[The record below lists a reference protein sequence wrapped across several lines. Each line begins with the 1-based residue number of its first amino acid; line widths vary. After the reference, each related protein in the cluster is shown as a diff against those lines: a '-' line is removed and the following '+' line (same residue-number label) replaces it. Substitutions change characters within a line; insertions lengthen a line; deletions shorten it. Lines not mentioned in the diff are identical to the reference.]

1 MNKWVHL
8 RPVCR
13 PMHEGLTCRSGV
25 LSTRERQAQSLS
37 HEKIIEN
44 RKRLQAGNV
53 QVIDVSDDK
62 NTGETTIK
70 KETTML

>member
-1 MNKWVHL
+1 MNEWVHF

-13 PMHEGLTCRSGV
+13 PMHEGLTCRSSV

-53 QVIDVSDDK
+53 HVIDVSDDK
-62 NTGETTIK
+62 NTGETTIE